1 MGQRQVKE
9 VKAQKSSLGMTQEDL
24 DFLMTHT
31 NYDENTIRDHP

>member
-1 MGQRQVKE
+1 MGQKH
-9 VKAQKSSLGMTQEDL
+9 VKAQSQKSSSLAMTQEDL